1 MVHLLIHSFFSY
13 ESQYGVK
20 AVMHWIVFSQNS
32 YVEILTP
39 KGMGLEVGPLG
50 GD

>member
-1 MVHLLIHSFFSY
+1 MVWMFAS
-13 ESQYGVK
+13 
-20 AVMHWIVFSQNS
+20 SQNS